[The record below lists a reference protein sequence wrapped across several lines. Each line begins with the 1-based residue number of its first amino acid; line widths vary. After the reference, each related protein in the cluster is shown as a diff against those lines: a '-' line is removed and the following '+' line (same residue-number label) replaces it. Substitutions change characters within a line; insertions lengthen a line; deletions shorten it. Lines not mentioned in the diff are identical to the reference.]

1 MESHRSY
8 GRIVAQPLAKLRQ
21 QVATSFR
28 RGTLERDFDAIA
40 QQLSDYV
47 AKTNPEEA
55 FSFTGE
61 VAQARASV
69 ASWQVPEES
78 DLSTPAKQ
86 LLWGMTLGANVM
98 KWTEQVRH
106 LEPEANQLWQKLQT
120 NDVVEEERRLCA
132 QSAAVIPGLRE
143 RQGQMKVEWALPRDG
158 YPAQGF
164 LCDPPTATMKLD
176 LAWSLIIGVE
186 PARAVLQRE
195 AAYGIGTLFFTPEMN
210 RVRTDM
216 MRIKDKEKRTEEE
229 HDRMLRLAAQWLARY
244 DVMVGAESNFAHH
257 FAAERAKVSAQ
268 DYASSINYAETV
280 AGGIPDFAALQK
292 QIESRPAGTEV
303 PAKLQLQN
311 LQRALS
317 YAFFAQNEFFENT
330 AEGWKSMGIDPSLI
344 QTSDGLKS
352 GMAAL
357 NELQDMA
364 AEMAKLQP
372 SLRDRMSGDVFYAK
386 QMEEASKERCLL
398 VDKIFDRFAKH
409 LLPALELEA
418 EQNPFETMDRIDKM
432 LGDKDKDKKP
442 GEDREPGEPGDGEEG
457 EGKPD
462 DEAEVEGKGKQPDTR
477 LPPKNPR
484 EAKGMGEDEGD
495 PMKDLKGEPQPGE
508 GEGEEPGEGEGE
520 PGEGEGEPGE
530 GEGEPGEGEGE
541 GEPQEGEGDGE
552 LTESEEKKLK
562 ELLEEMKGEGGRQ
575 HGSTF
580 NDNKPD
586 DVKDDGN
593 LNEYLKII
601 NPHRPVIAQA
611 SGVMKKIQEK
621 LTVRIQDPSVSH
633 SLVPE
638 DGEVSRFNPD
648 QLKERLI
655 KQFSGQAIDEQDFE
669 NFRVDGPIRT
679 LPAKSEI
686 HIMIDGSGS
695 MSGQPV
701 EMAMT
706 AGCILYEAAR
716 EAGIDVYITMLG
728 DPHPIPIAKPG
739 QTDKEIGR
747 TIANVRRGQGGDK
760 DYLSPS
766 LADMITNTLKQ
777 KRDLMSPVGNTHVFV
792 VSDGRFTDES
802 LAIDHVKQINQHC
815 PHVSMDYILINGS
828 KSLQI
833 EQTAD
838 ALNRGSA
845 RANIGY
851 KEISGPGEISDA
863 LMELLNNRLKNVRA
877 EDAIPLKQKQKE
889 FKNVKLK
896 DQYRRGMR

>member
-8 GRIVAQPLAKLRQ
+8 DRIIQQPLAKLRQ

-28 RGTLERDFDAIA
+28 RGTLEADFNTLA
-40 QQLSDYV
+40 QQIQDYI
-47 AKTNPEEA
+47 ASTNPDEA
-55 FSFTGE
+55 LSFTGE
-61 VAQARASV
+61 VAKARQAIDR
-69 ASWQVPEES
+69 WQVLDEP
-78 DLSTPAKQ
+78 DLSTPEKQ
-86 LLWGMTLGANVM
+86 LLWGATLGLSMM

-106 LEPEANQLWQKLQT
+106 MEPDANQLWQRLQS
-120 NDVVEEERRLCA
+120 NDVVEEERRFCA

-143 RQGQMKVEWALPRDG
+143 RQGQLKVEWALPREG

-164 LCDPPTATMKLD
+164 LCDPVTGTLKLD
-176 LAWSLIIGVE
+176 LAWALIMGVE
-186 PARAVLQRE
+186 PARSVLQRE
-195 AAYGIGTLFFTPEMN
+195 AAYGIGTLFFTPEMQ
-210 RVRTDM
+210 RTRTEM
-216 MRIKDKEKRTEEE
+216 MRIKDKEKRTPEE

-244 DVMVGAESNFAHH
+244 DVTVGAESNFAHH

-268 DYASSINYAETV
+268 DYGSSINYAETV
-280 AGGIPDFAALQK
+280 AGGIPDFALLQK

-317 YAFFAQNEFFENT
+317 YSFFASNSLFENT
-330 AEGWKSMGIDPSLI
+330 EAGWKSMGVDPSLI
-344 QTSDGLKS
+344 QTSDGVKR
-352 GMAAL
+352 GMDAL

-364 AEMAKLQP
+364 LEMAKLQP
-372 SLRDRMSGDVFYAK
+372 TLRDRMSGDVYYAK
-386 QMEEASKERCLL
+386 QMEESSLARCL
-398 VDKIFDRFAKH
+398 VADKIFDRFAKQ
-409 LLPALELEA
+409 LIPALELEA

-432 LGDKDKDKKP
+432 LGEPKDKKP
-442 GEDREPGEPGDGEEG
+442 GEDREPGEPGEGEEG
-457 EGKPD
+457 EPD
-462 DEAEVEGKGKQPDTR
+462 DKSAEVEGKGKQPDTR
-477 LPPKNPR
+477 VPPKNPR
-484 EAKGMGEDEGD
+484 EAKGMGEEEGD
-495 PMKDLKGEPQPGE
+495 PMKDLEGEPQPGE
-508 GEGEEPGEGEGE
+508 GEGEGE

-530 GEGEPGEGEGE
+530 GEGEPGEGEPGDGEGE

-562 ELLEEMKGEGGRQ
+562 ELLEEMKGEGGRE
-575 HGSTF
+575 HGSTW

-586 DVKDDGN
+586 DVDDTGN

-633 SLVPE
+633 SLVPD
-638 DGEVSRFNPD
+638 DGDVSRFNPD
-648 QLKERLI
+648 QLKSRLI
-655 KQFSGQAIDEQDFE
+655 KQFSGQSIDESDFE

-766 LADMITNTLKQ
+766 LADMITNTLGQRK
-777 KRDLMSPVGNTHVFV
+777 DLMSPVGNTHVFV

-802 LAIDHVKQINQHC
+802 LAIDHVKQINEHC
-815 PHVSMDYILINGS
+815 PHVSMDYILINGD

-845 RANIGY
+845 RSMIGY
-851 KEISGPGEISDA
+851 KEIRGPGEISDA
-863 LMELLNNRLKNVRA
+863 LMELLNNRLKSVRA